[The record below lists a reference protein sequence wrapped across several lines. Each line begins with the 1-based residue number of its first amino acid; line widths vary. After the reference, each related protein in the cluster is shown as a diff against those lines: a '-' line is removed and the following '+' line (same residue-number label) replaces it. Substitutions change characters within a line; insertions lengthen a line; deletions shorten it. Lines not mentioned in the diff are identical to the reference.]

1 MKCLIVDDEAL
12 ARDVIETYIEKVDFL
27 QLAGKCNNALQAF
40 SALNKQPV
48 DLMFLD
54 IKMPE
59 MTGLE
64 FIRTLK
70 APPKIIITTAFHEYA
85 LDGFEL
91 DVVDYLLKPISF
103 ERFLRAI
110 HKVKIPQ
117 AQLPGNTHEELSPES
132 FYVRSDRKLVKINP
146 IEIIFIESL
155 KNYLCI
161 YTGTQ
166 KVIVL
171 STMQYLEEQLKQYP
185 FILRVHKSFLIN
197 KNLISEIDNG
207 ILRMSSGNEIPLG
220 GLYKD
225 SFLDAM
231 KIL

>member
-1 MKCLIVDDEAL
+1 MKCLIVDDEML
-12 ARDVIETYIEKVDFL
+12 AREVIETYIEKVDFL
-27 QLAGKCNNALQAF
+27 ELAGKCSNALQAF
-40 SALNKQPV
+40 SALNKEHV

-85 LDGFEL
+85 LDGYEL

-103 ERFLRAI
+103 ERFLKAV
-110 HKVKIPQ
+110 HKIKIRQ
-117 AQLPGNTHEELSPES
+117 EQLPVPGSERLLPEA

-146 IEIIFIESL
+146 AEIVFIESL

-161 YTGTQ
+161 HTGKQ

-171 STMQYLEEQLKQYP
+171 STLQYLEEQLKEYS
-185 FILRVHKSFLIN
+185 FILRVHKSFLVN
-197 KNLISEIDNG
+197 KNFITEIDNG
-207 ILRMSSGNEIPLG
+207 ILRMNSGNEIPLG

-225 SFLDAM
+225 SFLEAM

>member
-1 MKCLIVDDEAL
+1 MKCLIVDDEML
-12 ARDVIETYIEKVDFL
+12 ARDVIENYIERVDFL
-27 QLAGKCNNALQAF
+27 RLAGKCSNALQAF
-40 SALNKQPV
+40 SELNKQHI

-103 ERFLRAI
+103 ERFLKAV
-110 HKVKIPQ
+110 HKVKMPQ
-117 AQLPGNTHEELSPES
+117 DPLPAYAPEKLPHEA
-132 FYVRSDRKLVKINP
+132 FYVRSDRKLIKINP
-146 IEIIFIESL
+146 TEIIFIESL

-161 YTGTQ
+161 HTGTQ

-171 STMQYLEEQLKQYP
+171 STMQYLEEQLKEYP
-185 FILRVHKSFLIN
+185 SIFRVHKSFLVN
-197 KNLISEIDNG
+197 KNFITEIDNG
-207 ILRMSSGNEIPLG
+207 ILKMSSGNEIPLG

-225 SFLDAM
+225 AFLEAM

>member
-1 MKCLIVDDEAL
+1 MKCLIVDDEML

-27 QLAGKCNNALQAF
+27 QLAGKCSNALQAF
-40 SALNKQPV
+40 SALNKQHI

-70 APPKIIITTAFHEYA
+70 IPPKIIITTAFHEYA
-85 LDGFEL
+85 IDGFEL
-91 DVVDYLLKPISF
+91 DVIDYLLKPISF
-103 ERFLRAI
+103 ERFLKAV

-117 AQLPGNTHEELSPES
+117 EQLPAHSIKKLPPEA

-146 IEIIFIESL
+146 AEIVFIESL

-161 YTGTQ
+161 YTGKQ

-171 STMQYLEEQLKQYP
+171 STMQYLEEQLKEYS

-197 KNLISEIDNG
+197 KNFISEIDNG

-225 SFLDAM
+225 SFLEAM

>member
-1 MKCLIVDDEAL
+1 MKCLIVDDEML

-27 QLAGKCNNALQAF
+27 QLAGKCSNALQAF
-40 SALNKQPV
+40 SALGKQHI

-70 APPKIIITTAFHEYA
+70 TPPEIIITTAFHEYA

-103 ERFLRAI
+103 ERFLKAV
-110 HKVKIPQ
+110 HKVKMPQ
-117 AQLPGNTHEELSPES
+117 EQLLAYSIEKLPPEA

-146 IEIIFIESL
+146 AEIVFIESL

-161 YTGTQ
+161 YTGKQ

-171 STMQYLEEQLKQYP
+171 STMQYLEEQLKEYS

-197 KNLISEIDNG
+197 KNFISEIDNG

-225 SFLDAM
+225 SFLEAM

>member
-1 MKCLIVDDEAL
+1 MKCLIVDDEML
-12 ARDVIETYIEKVDFL
+12 ARDVIETYIERVDFL
-27 QLAGKCNNALQAF
+27 QLAGTCNNALQAF
-40 SALNKQPV
+40 SALNKQHI

-64 FIRTLK
+64 FIRSLK
-70 APPKIIITTAFHEYA
+70 TPPEIIITTAFHEYA

-103 ERFLRAI
+103 ERFLKAV
-110 HKVKIPQ
+110 HKVKVPREQ
-117 AQLPGNTHEELSPES
+117 RPVFSSEKLPAEA

-146 IEIIFIESL
+146 AEIVFIESL

-161 YTGTQ
+161 YTGKQ

-171 STMQYLEEQLKQYP
+171 STLQYLEEQLKEYS
-185 FILRVHKSFLIN
+185 FILRVHKSFLVN
-197 KNLISEIDNG
+197 KNFITEIDNG
-207 ILRMSSGNEIPLG
+207 ILRMSTGNEIPLG

-225 SFLDAM
+225 AFLEVM

>member
-27 QLAGKCNNALQAF
+27 ELIGKCNNALQAF
-40 SALNKQPV
+40 SALNKQPI

-70 APPKIIITTAFHEYA
+70 TPPKIIITTAFHEYA

-91 DVVDYLLKPISF
+91 DVVDYLLKPIPF
-103 ERFLRAI
+103 ERFLRAV
-110 HKVKIPQ
+110 HKVKAPQ
-117 AQLPGNTHEELSPES
+117 EQLPGTTHEMLQPES

-146 IEIIFIESL
+146 TEIIFIESL
-155 KNYLCI
+155 KNYLSI

-171 STMQYLEEQLKQYP
+171 STMQYLEEKLKHYS
-185 FILRVHKSFLIN
+185 FIHRVHKSFLVN
-197 KNLISEIDNG
+197 KNFISEIDNG

-225 SFLDAM
+225 SFLEAM

>member
-27 QLAGKCNNALQAF
+27 RLAGKCSNALQAF
-40 SALNKQPV
+40 SALNKQEI

-70 APPKIIITTAFHEYA
+70 APPKIIITTAYHEYA

-103 ERFLRAI
+103 ERFLKAV
-110 HKVKIPQ
+110 HKVKMPQ
-117 AQLPGNTHEELSPES
+117 EQLPAYNNVMPPPEA

-146 IEIIFIESL
+146 AEVIFIESL

-161 YTGTQ
+161 YTATQ

-171 STMQYLEEQLKQYP
+171 STMQYLEEQLRAYP
-185 FILRVHKSFLIN
+185 FILRVHKSFLVN
-197 KNLISEIDNG
+197 KNYISEIDNG

-225 SFLDAM
+225 SFLEAM

>member
-1 MKCLIVDDEAL
+1 MKCLIVDDEML

-27 QLAGKCNNALQAF
+27 QLAGKCSNALQAF
-40 SALNKQPV
+40 SALNKQHI

-64 FIRTLK
+64 FIRSLK
-70 APPKIIITTAFHEYA
+70 TPPKIIITTAFHEYA

-103 ERFLRAI
+103 ERFLKAV
-110 HKVKIPQ
+110 HKVRVPQ
-117 AQLPGNTHEELSPES
+117 EQLPAHTPEKLPPEA

-146 IEIIFIESL
+146 AEIVFIESL

-161 YTGTQ
+161 YTGKQ

-171 STMQYLEEQLKQYP
+171 STLQYLEEQLKEYP
-185 FILRVHKSFLIN
+185 FILRVHKSFLVN
-197 KNLISEIDNG
+197 KSFITEIDNG
-207 ILRMSSGNEIPLG
+207 ILRMNTGNEIPLG
-220 GLYKD
+220 GMYKD
-225 SFLDAM
+225 TFLEAM

>member
-1 MKCLIVDDEAL
+1 MKCLIVDDEML

-27 QLAGKCNNALQAF
+27 QLAGKCSNALQAF
-40 SALNKQPV
+40 SELNKQHI

-70 APPKIIITTAFHEYA
+70 TPPKIIITTAFHEYA

-103 ERFLRAI
+103 ERFLKAV

-117 AQLPGNTHEELSPES
+117 EQLSVRINEKLPPEA

-146 IEIIFIESL
+146 AEIIFIESL

-161 YTGTQ
+161 YTGKQ

-171 STMQYLEEQLKQYP
+171 STMQYLEEQLKDYP
-185 FILRVHKSFLIN
+185 FILRVHKSFLVN
-197 KNLISEIDNG
+197 KNFITEIDNG

-225 SFLDAM
+225 SFLEAM